1 MWQGLYFS
9 WTHWTCFMTW
19 EFSFNSLASKKKH
32 TFYVISVLAYDE
44 ILNSDF
50 IIEHGCV
57 QFETKDSTRVSEKGN
72 QLLRFQLLT
81 SVWTA
86 HNIWHAVSCWAC
98 LKKKDKNE
106 PWHISTACFL
116 KLSNLLN
123 HLTCFPSRNLT
134 YAALPNGFLL
144 GWAVTA
150 ASLDG

>member
-19 EFSFNSLASKKKH
+19 EFSFNSLASKKKTH
-32 TFYVISVLAYDE
+32 FLSYQCLHMKKFSI
-44 ILNSDF
+44 
-50 IIEHGCV
+50 
-57 QFETKDSTRVSEKGN
+57 
-72 QLLRFQLLT
+72 LT
-81 SVWTA
+81 SLQNTA
-86 HNIWHAVSCWAC
+86 VCSSKPKTAQEFPKRKPTSWVSATHFSINSAQHLTCC
-98 LKKKDKNE
+98 ELLSMFKKKDKNK
-106 PWHISTACFL
+106 PWHISTASFL

>member
-32 TFYVISVLAYDE
+32 TFCHISAC
-44 ILNSDF
+44 IWWNS
-50 IIEHGCV
+50 
-57 QFETKDSTRVSEKGN
+57 QFWLHYRTRLCAVRNQRQHKSFLKGN
-72 QLLRFQLLT
+72 QLLGFQLLT
-81 SVWTA
+81 SVWTV

-98 LKKKDKNE
+98 LKKKDKNK